1 MLKQMMMTLV
11 MKYHSRRIYVSRN
24 NYNVMD
30 SRDGGM
36 KVKAR
41 QRDVY
46 YFIKHFIAAYKA
58 SPTYKEICAGCR
70 IKSKSHAYSLVS
82 HLIDEGY
89 IEKDKDVN
97 LNRQLKLTKKRYR
110 IMV

>member
-1 MLKQMMMTLV
+1 
-11 MKYHSRRIYVSRN
+11 
-24 NYNVMD
+24 MD

-46 YFIKHFIAAYKA
+46 YFIKHFIAAYKT

-82 HLIDEGY
+82 HLINEGY